1 MPFVGKTS
9 LAKPLTAEQ
18 RLRGRLVRATSIYL
32 NGIVTAMEK
41 ITVFTD
47 GGARGN
53 PGPAGIGV
61 QILDEKGTVVAE
73 VSESIGNS
81 TNNFAEYQAVAT
93 ALSTLKQL
101 YGKRTKEMEFEVKLD
116 SELVKKQL
124 SGEYQIKEPGL
135 VPHFIQIHNLR
146 VANFP
151 TITFTHIPRE
161 KNKEADRLANEAM
174 DRSK

>member
-1 MPFVGKTS
+1 MK
-9 LAKPLTAEQ
+9 
-18 RLRGRLVRATSIYL
+18 
-32 NGIVTAMEK
+32 K

-61 QILDEKGTVVAE
+61 QILDAKGAVVKE
-73 VSESIGNS
+73 VSEAIGNS
-81 TNNFAEYQAVAT
+81 TNNFAEYQAVMV
-93 ALSTLKQL
+93 ALQTLKQL
-101 YGKRTKEMEFEVKLD
+101 FGKKTKEMEFEIKLD

-124 SGEYQIKEPGL
+124 NGEYQIKEPGL
-135 VPHFIQIHNLR
+135 VPHFIEIHNLR

-151 TITFTHIPRE
+151 NLTLTHIPRE

-174 DRSK
+174 DGA